1 MARKVTTEN
10 KRVREFFLQRN
21 YEFETH
27 NENKERISD
36 LTEEQWKEKVLN
48 ETFNGSMTTSKIKS
62 CALIFHDKDYDYKAD
77 KLKGLHCHII
87 LELSNPSKL
96 STIRN
101 IKLPGSEEK
110 TMFQEHNSEIL
121 KNVARGYQYLTHR
134 TQQAI
139 IDRKYP
145 YEISEIY
152 AKENWEDDFL
162 KGKNLID
169 FYIYKI
175 SHNLPSEDRQAKA
188 KKVVED
194 FIERACAGEFIS
206 YDELRDKMIEEHN
219 GVISVD
225 NVLIAHHHDFKLA
238 LDQGQVTIVKKK
250 KQEVRENKKRK
261 LGLVYICGS
270 GGTGKTVLAN
280 ELAKEFAKLENNE
293 NSIYSS
299 STGKDNLSIYKNE
312 VVTIFNDYDFSQHKG
327 FDTFLQFFDTS
338 DYHLIDSRYRDKYFL
353 SDYGIITKSEPIY
366 SYFNSVAKTSR
377 IYGKDV
383 ENANKQVFRRVNV
396 GIEIEDT
403 KVNIYRYDKEKNN
416 FKIIKTFEFKNL
428 EEFYHGKVREE
439 IKEYCKTL
447 IKSDRD

>member
-1 MARKVTTEN
+1 MARKVATEN

-152 AKENWEDDFL
+152 AKANWEDDFL

-175 SHNLPSEDRQAKA
+175 SHNLPSEDRQAKV
-188 KKVVED
+188 KKIVED
-194 FIERACAGEFIS
+194 FVERACGGEFLS
-206 YDELRDKMIEEHN
+206 LRDLRKKMLEEYN

-225 NVLIAHHHDFKLA
+225 NVIVAHHRDFKIA
-238 LDQGQVTIVKKK
+238 LELGQDVLL
-250 KQEVRENKKRK
+250 ENKQTELNDGKLRK
-261 LGLVYICGS
+261 FSLVYIFGS
-270 GGTGKTVLAN
+270 GGTGKTTFSR
-280 ELAKEFAKLENNE
+280 ELAYEFSVEANRAG
-293 NSIYSS
+293 SIYNS
-299 STGKDNLSIYKNE
+299 STGKDNLSKYKNE
-312 VVTIFNDYDFSQHKG
+312 VVTIFNDYDFSENKG
-327 FDTFLQFFDTS
+327 FNTFLQMFDTS
-338 DYHLIDSRYRDKYFL
+338 DYQLMDSRYQDKSFL
-353 SDYGIITKSEPIY
+353 SDYGIITKSEPMY
-366 SYFNSVAKTSR
+366 SYFNTIAKTSKT
-377 IYGKDV
+377 YGKDV
-383 ENANKQVFRRVNV
+383 ENTNKQVFRRVNL